1 VSSVSGIA
9 IFEKFFMNC
18 WLKLAN
24 LMKACTSLTVVGVGY
39 SLMTLI
45 FSGLILTLS
54 LLTIWPR
61 NSTSFWCYLHLLGS
75 TNRWCCCSSVRI
87 LYMCSLCSFLL

>member
-9 IFEKFFMNC
+9 ILEKFFINY
-18 WLKLAN
+18 WLKLVN

-39 SLMTLI
+39 SLTTLI

-54 LLTIWPR
+54 LPTMWPR
-61 NSTSFWCYLHLLGS
+61 NSTSSWCYLYLSGS
-75 TNRWCCCSSVRI
+75 TNR
-87 LYMCSLCSFLL
+87 

>member
-9 IFEKFFMNC
+9 ILEKFLMNC

-54 LLTIWPR
+54 LLTI
-61 NSTSFWCYLHLLGS
+61 
-75 TNRWCCCSSVRI
+75 
-87 LYMCSLCSFLL
+87 

>member
-9 IFEKFFMNC
+9 IFKKFFMNC

-24 LMKACTSLTVVGVGY
+24 LIKACTSLTVVGVGY
-39 SLMTLI
+39 SLTTLI

-54 LLTIWPR
+54 LLTI
-61 NSTSFWCYLHLLGS
+61 
-75 TNRWCCCSSVRI
+75 
-87 LYMCSLCSFLL
+87 